1 MKLSVLANLYAQYP
15 LEETLAKL
23 KALGVE
29 AAEIG
34 AGGYPGKAHCD
45 PEKLLASPADFEKFK
60 DAFKKYD
67 IELCALSC
75 HGNPVHPDETEAKRY
90 HDDFVNTVLL
100 AEKLGLDTVITF
112 SGCPGGAPGDKM
124 PNWATCAWP
133 EEYLAVL
140 DYQWNDV
147 LIPYWE
153 KATKFALEHG
163 VSRIALE
170 LHPGFCVYNPEKLM
184 KLREAVGPV
193 IGANFDPSHL
203 VWQGIDPV
211 SAIRYLGDS
220 IYHVHAKDTKV
231 DKLNTERTG
240 VLDTKHYS
248 DEINRSWVFRTV
260 GFGHG
265 EEYWRDLI
273 SALRL
278 VGYDRVLS
286 IEHEDSL
293 MSIDEGLSKAVEF
306 LKPMIIHDPK
316 PTTMAWV

>member
-45 PEKLLASPADFEKFK
+45 PEKLLAFPADFEKFK

-153 KATKFALEHG
+153 KATKFAL
-163 VSRIALE
+163 
-170 LHPGFCVYNPEKLM
+170 
-184 KLREAVGPV
+184 
-193 IGANFDPSHL
+193 
-203 VWQGIDPV
+203 
-211 SAIRYLGDS
+211 
-220 IYHVHAKDTKV
+220 
-231 DKLNTERTG
+231 
-240 VLDTKHYS
+240 
-248 DEINRSWVFRTV
+248 
-260 GFGHG
+260 
-265 EEYWRDLI
+265 
-273 SALRL
+273 
-278 VGYDRVLS
+278 
-286 IEHEDSL
+286 
-293 MSIDEGLSKAVEF
+293 
-306 LKPMIIHDPK
+306 
-316 PTTMAWV
+316 